1 MPKKPRERV
10 AKRMRK
16 ALEKGKIANKKSTRG
31 NSLRSARDKK
41 IDRRAKKM
49 QTKTKSNS
57 LQLRLIYLPVFTDC
71 NITLA
76 NFFPHK

>member
-1 MPKKPRERV
+1 MPKRNKDRG

-16 ALEKGKIANKKSTRG
+16 ALEKGRIANQKSVRG

-49 QTKTKSNS
+49 PNKTKS
-57 LQLRLIYLPVFTDC
+57 QIRLEQVYTEKPDWEQFY
-71 NITLA
+71 
-76 NFFPHK
+76 K